1 MNLPEKNLYQQI
13 HPVRLAVD
21 WITGFASCYLFWK
34 QDAVGAVIVAFGP
47 SLLVSL
53 VIVRFADLEPLK
65 NSAFGRYFKRTYN
78 RTADL
83 IRFGG
88 FIIMAVSSWF
98 QDLRFAGVG
107 LIVIIATWTYGL
119 FRK

>member
-13 HPVRLAVD
+13 HPLRLATD
-21 WITGFASCYLFWK
+21 WITGFAACYFFWQ
-34 QDAVGAVIVAFGP
+34 QDAVRALIIAFIP
-47 SLLVSL
+47 SLIVSL
-53 VIVRFADLEPLK
+53 IVIRFADLERLK
-65 NSAFGRYFKRTYN
+65 NSSFGRYFKRTYN
-78 RTADL
+78 KTVDL
-83 IRFGG
+83 VRFGG

-107 LIVIIATWTYGL
+107 LFVIIGTWTYGL